1 VAELDELNIPKATRP
16 VAEEIIGITDEVCAK
31 LLDAEYA
38 SLARQVVAKL
48 ARKRP
53 MVWFIEVD
61 GLPMDARSLP
71 LGLQTVAF
79 RRGYIP
85 YIPTSRPSARKAPL
99 PSCRSNAERISY
111 MAAA

>member
-1 VAELDELNIPKATRP
+1 VTELDELNIPKATRP

-53 MVWFIEVD
+53 RRCSAAVASPGPPPSSTPW
-61 GLPMDARSLP
+61 GRSTSCSTLPVSCTVP
-71 LGLQTVAF
+71 L
-79 RRGYIP
+79 
-85 YIPTSRPSARKAPL
+85 TS
-99 PSCRSNAERISY
+99 
-111 MAAA
+111 